1 MSTTVPTLLVL
12 QISCPNPGRGPTRVP
27 SMQPK
32 GKSETDEDPHP
43 WEVLK
48 MKFQGSRQQYADE
61 RNGMWKKKPNKNRS
75 CSQ

>member
-1 MSTTVPTLLVL
+1 M
-12 QISCPNPGRGPTRVP
+12 P

-61 RNGMWKKKPNKNRS
+61 RNMMWKKDLTKTEAVVNKEQFEHRDDG
-75 CSQ
+75 